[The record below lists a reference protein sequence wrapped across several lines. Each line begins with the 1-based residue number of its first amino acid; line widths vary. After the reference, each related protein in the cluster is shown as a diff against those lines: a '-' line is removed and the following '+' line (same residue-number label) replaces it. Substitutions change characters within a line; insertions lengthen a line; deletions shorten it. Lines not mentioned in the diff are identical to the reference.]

1 MIDVTKAFVKSKG
14 KEVDVV
20 TTQTTG
26 SSSGSCSYVTIEE
39 FLNFIATDETQ
50 QDMSLNLSVEEDTQS
65 SN

>member
-1 MIDVTKAFVKSKG
+1 MIDVTKAFVENNG

-26 SSSGSCSYVTIEE
+26 SGSGSCSYVTIEE
-39 FLNFIATDETQ
+39 FLNFIAMDEAQ
-50 QDMSLNLSVEEDTQS
+50 QDTSLDSSVEEDDQY

>member
-1 MIDVTKAFVKSKG
+1 MIDVTKAFVNSKG
-14 KEVDVV
+14 KEVDV

-26 SSSGSCSYVTIEE
+26 SSNGSCSYVTIEE

-50 QDMSLNLSVEEDTQS
+50 QDMSLNSSVEEDTQY